1 MGKSQGDSCETYQ
14 VLCVLPHGVTLNPKR
29 KGYPHHNKS
38 DAGESP
44 EKGGCE
50 PLFFARRA
58 GYSKYSCTD
67 LASMDSCCMVPMA
80 LTMDSAPAMVVV

>member
-1 MGKSQGDSCETYQ
+1 MEPRGACYRLTISQTQ
-14 VLCVLPHGVTLNPKR
+14 
-29 KGYPHHNKS
+29 
-38 DAGESP
+38 
-44 EKGGCE
+44 EKVQRRGCGE

-58 GYSKYSCTD
+58 DYSKYSCTD